1 MNKATSH
8 RILIIDDEAP
18 IREVLAASL
27 KDENYTVETA
37 ADGALGLQKIKEF
50 QPEVVFLDI
59 WMPGEIDGMDVL
71 AVAVKSYPHID
82 FIMISGHGT
91 IETAVKATKLGAWD
105 FIEKPLSMDKIYI
118 TVQNVLQLQ
127 AQKQEKLTLL
137 HRLRKNIALMG
148 DSVPMMELKQLIAKV
163 APLDEPVVLQGE
175 DGSGKNMVAQ
185 NIHYTS
191 PRAGR
196 PWVEINCKSVA
207 PELIELEIFGY
218 EAGSIAGA
226 QTAHK
231 GKLELADGGTLYLDE
246 VTELPGPVQEK
257 LLHFLKTKS
266 FARFGG
272 RQKISSDV
280 RIIVSTQRHLFQE
293 VQQGRFRQDLL
304 DLLCVQFF
312 PIPPLRHHPEDIASL
327 VRYFSDSMAHQTGLA
342 LKSFSEEAMDLMLKY
357 AWPGNVRELKNFIE
371 RVYILTPGDFVD
383 AHDLRFAGLP
393 PSTSSSTSETNEEG
407 TFREARAR
415 FEKDYLLKKIA
426 ENQGNISRTAESI
439 GLERSYLHR
448 KMKSYGIETSKTS
461 EEA

>member
-1 MNKATSH
+1 MNTTTSH

-27 KDENYTVETA
+27 KDENYIVETA

-59 WMPGEIDGMDVL
+59 WMPGEMDGMDVL
-71 AVAVKSYPHID
+71 ALAAKAYPQID

-207 PELIELEIFGY
+207 AELIELEIFGY
-218 EAGSIAGA
+218 EAGAIAGA
-226 QTAHK
+226 QAAHK
-231 GKLELADGGTLYLDE
+231 GKLELSDGGTLYLDE
-246 VTELPGPVQEK
+246 VTELPGHVQDK
-257 LLHFLKTKS
+257 LLQFLKTKS
-266 FARFGG
+266 FTRYGG

-280 RIIVSTQRHLFQE
+280 RILVSTQRHLFQE
-293 VQQGRFRQDLL
+293 VQQGRFNQELL

-448 KMKSYGIETSKTS
+448 KMKSYGIETNKTS
-461 EEA
+461 EEP